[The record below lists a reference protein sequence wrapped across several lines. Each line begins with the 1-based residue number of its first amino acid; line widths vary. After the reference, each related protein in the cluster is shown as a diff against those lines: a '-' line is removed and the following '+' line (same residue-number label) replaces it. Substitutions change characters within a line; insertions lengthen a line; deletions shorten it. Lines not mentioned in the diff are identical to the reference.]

1 MAAIDRGK
9 ECCSFRDPEPRLAGA
24 AYTLVFSSVSP
35 TLTIFF
41 VGAQHSDWLLWPIYQ
56 PFDVPESIN
65 GIDLQPMS
73 GSITIRIL
81 IGGV

>member
-1 MAAIDRGK
+1 VLFVPR
-9 ECCSFRDPEPRLAGA
+9 SRPRLAGA
-24 AYTLVFSSVSP
+24 AYTRIRPSVSYR
-35 TLTIFF
+35 TLALFF
-41 VGAQHSDWLLWPIYQ
+41 RQQHSDWLLWPIYQ